1 MDEGKPMK
9 VEFNTSDSTPDTVYI
24 ETTRYELD
32 RETDKWYDGMSVV
45 AITVRDTKTGKFGYL
60 HLSLDVDNRN
70 RPFAR
75 VRAHGKTDTAKTIHL
90 KVDLED

>member
-1 MDEGKPMK
+1 MK
-9 VEFNTSDSTPDTVYI
+9 VEFNTSKSTPDTVYI
-24 ETTRYELD
+24 ETTRDELD
-32 RETDKWYDGMSVV
+32 RETYKRFDGLNVV
-45 AITVRDTKTGKFGYL
+45 TVTVRDTKTGKFGYL

-70 RPFAR
+70 RPLAR